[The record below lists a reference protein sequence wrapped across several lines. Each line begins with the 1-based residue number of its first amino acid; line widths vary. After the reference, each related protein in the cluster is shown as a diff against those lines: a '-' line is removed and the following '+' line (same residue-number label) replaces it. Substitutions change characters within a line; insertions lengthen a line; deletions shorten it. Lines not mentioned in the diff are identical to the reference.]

1 MLAIERELGRKRNPE
16 KTDKTYENRPIDID
30 LLFYGDEIKNTAK
43 LQVPHPRLQERR
55 FVLLPLHDIAPQLRH
70 PHLKKHQGIACGNKR

>member
-30 LLFYGDEIKNTAK
+30 LLFYGDEIKIQQNFK
-43 LQVPHPRLQERR
+43 CRIR
-55 FVLLPLHDIAPQLRH
+55 
-70 PHLKKHQGIACGNKR
+70 ACRNGGLFCSRCMI